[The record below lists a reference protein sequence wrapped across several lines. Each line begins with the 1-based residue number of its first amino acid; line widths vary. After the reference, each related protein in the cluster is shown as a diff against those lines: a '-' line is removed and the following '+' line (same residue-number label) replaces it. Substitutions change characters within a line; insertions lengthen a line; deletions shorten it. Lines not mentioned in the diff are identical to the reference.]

1 MIPAKF
7 PQFRPILINDCL
19 TIKLLYLLLRIRCAQ
34 KFLNILTLFSV
45 ILFTKAKFL
54 RRNEVSKS
62 LFRLR
67 EMLYLARLRAKNLAE
82 KLFDCTEESKSKSQ
96 QHLCFCHFE
105 RQQTQISRLI
115 SPWLNY

>member
-34 KFLNILTLFSV
+34 KFLNILTLFSYF
-45 ILFTKAKFL
+45 IHQGKIL

-82 KLFDCTEESKSKSQ
+82 KLFDYAEESNSKSQ